1 MTGAGRAPLS
11 PARSW
16 WAIFIFMIALMFNY
30 LDRQLMT
37 LLITPIKADFG
48 IGDTE
53 VGLLIG
59 FAFVL
64 FYVLAGIPIAR
75 FIDRGP
81 RKWIVASAIAFWSL
95 MTAACGLARNFP
107 QLLAARM
114 LVGVGESCN
123 APGTY
128 SMTSDIFPRERL
140 ARPMSIIGI
149 GTVAGSGMALLVGGW
164 LIGWLTDIGPQTFP
178 LVGTLKPWQMTFV
191 LVGAPGVLWALLLLA
206 TVPEPPRRESAG
218 ATAPSFTATTSYLW
232 SRRSAFAPMFLA
244 NGIKAMLSFG
254 VTVWS
259 PVFFE
264 RKFGYAPG
272 EPGPTLGII
281 SLIVSPIGLVLGGW
295 LAERMAAKGHKD
307 ANMRMV
313 WLVTIPL
320 IPVAVLFPL
329 ASQAWLAFALVGL
342 SLFLGSMGSGPANAA
357 IQAITP
363 GRMRGTT
370 TAIYIAIYNV
380 IGYGLG
386 PLVVG
391 WFNDHVFGEQGIA
404 SSMVVLALV
413 SGPLGLIF
421 AWLSLKPYAREMV
434 AAEARG
440 D

>member
-1 MTGAGRAPLS
+1 MAAAAKPLS

-37 LLITPIKADFG
+37 LLITPIKADFDLS
-48 IGDTE
+48 DTQIS
-53 VGLLIG
+53 LLIG

-75 FIDRGP
+75 LIDRGP
-81 RKWIVASAIAFWSL
+81 RKWIVGSAIAFWSA
-95 MTAACGLARNFP
+95 MTVACGLAQNYW
-107 QLLAARM
+107 QLLTARM

-128 SMTSDIFPRERL
+128 SMTSDIFPREKL
-140 ARPMSIIGI
+140 ARPMSVIGI
-149 GTVAGSGMALLVGGW
+149 GQVAGSGMALLVGGW
-164 LIGWLTDIGPQTFP
+164 LIVWLTSIGPQDLP

-191 LVGAPGVLWALLLLA
+191 IVGLPGVFWALLFVS
-206 TVPEPPRRESAG
+206 TVPEPPRRETAG
-218 ATAPSFTATTSYLW
+218 AIAPGFGETVGYLW
-232 SRRSAFAPMFLA
+232 GHRSAFGPMFLA

-254 VTVWS
+254 VTIWS

-264 RKFGYAPG
+264 RKFDYAPG

-281 SLIVSPIGLVLGGW
+281 ALIVSPIGLLLGGW
-295 LAERMAAKGHKD
+295 LAERMAAGGRKD

-313 WLVTIPL
+313 YLVTIPL
-320 IPVAVLFPL
+320 IPAAVLFPMVD
-329 ASQAWLAFALVGL
+329 QAWLAFTLVGAA
-342 SLFLGSMGSGPANAA
+342 LFLGSMGAGPANAA
-357 IQAITP
+357 IQSITP

-386 PLVVG
+386 PLIVG
-391 WFNDHVFGEQGIA
+391 WFNDNVFGEAGIA
-404 SSMVVLALV
+404 SSMVVLAV
-413 SGPLGLIF
+413 IAGPLGLLF
-421 AWLSLKPYAREMV
+421 AWLSLKPYTRAFA

>member
-1 MTGAGRAPLS
+1 MSSGAKPLS

-48 IGDTE
+48 LSDTQIS
-53 VGLLIG
+53 LLIG

-81 RKWIVASAIAFWSL
+81 RKWIVSSAIAFWSV
-95 MTAACGLARNFP
+95 MTAACGLAQTYW

-128 SMTSDIFPRERL
+128 SMTSDIFTRDKL
-140 ARPMSIIGI
+140 AKPISVIGI

-164 LIGWLTDIGPQTFP
+164 LVTWLTDLGPQSFP

-191 LVGAPGVLWALLLLA
+191 IVGLPGVLWALLLLA
-206 TVPEPPRRESAG
+206 TVPEPPRRDVSGG
-218 ATAPSFTATTSYLW
+218 AAPSFLATVGHLG
-232 SRRSAFAPMFLA
+232 SRRDTFGPMFLA

-281 SLIVSPIGLVLGGW
+281 ALIVSPLGLLLGGW
-295 LAERMAAKGHKD
+295 LAERMYAAGRKD

-313 WLVTIPL
+313 YLVTIPL
-320 IPVAVLFPL
+320 IPVAVAFPL
-329 ASQAWLAFALVGL
+329 VEQAWLAFALVGL
-342 SLFLGSMGSGPANAA
+342 SLFLGSLGSGPANAA
-357 IQAITP
+357 IQSVTP

-391 WFNDHVFGEQGIA
+391 WFNDNVFGESGIA
-404 SSMVVLALV
+404 SSMVVLALI
-413 SGPLGLIF
+413 SGPLGLLF
-421 AWLSLKPYAREMV
+421 AWLSLKPYAREIG

>member
-1 MTGAGRAPLS
+1 MASGGKPLS

-48 IGDTE
+48 LSDTQIGLMT
-53 VGLLIG
+53 G
-59 FAFVL
+59 FAFTV
-64 FYVLAGIPIAR
+64 FYVLAGIPMAR

-95 MTAACGLARNFP
+95 MTIACGLARSFW
-107 QLLAARM
+107 QILLARM

-128 SMTSDIFPRERL
+128 SMTSDIFPRDKL
-140 ARPMSIIGI
+140 AKPISVIGI
-149 GTVAGSGMALLVGGW
+149 GQTAGSGMALLVGGL
-164 LIGWLTDIGPQTFP
+164 LIGWLTTIGPQTFP
-178 LVGTLKPWQMTFV
+178 VVGTLKPWQMTVV
-191 LVGAPGVLWALLLLA
+191 LVGLPGVFWALLLLA
-206 TVPEPPRRESAG
+206 TVPEPPRRASAG
-218 ATAPSFTATTSYLW
+218 DATPGFGETVGYLW
-232 SRRSAFAPMFLA
+232 RRKDAFGPMFLA
-244 NGIKAMLSFG
+244 NGIKAMLSLG
-254 VTVWS
+254 LTVWA

-272 EPGPTLGII
+272 EPGPILGIMA
-281 SLIVSPIGLVLGGW
+281 LILSPIGLLLGGW
-295 LAERMAAKGHKD
+295 WAERMTASGRKD
-307 ANMRMV
+307 ANMRV
-313 WLVTIPL
+313 VFLVTIPL
-320 IPVAVLFPL
+320 IPAAILLPL
-329 ASQAWLAFALVGL
+329 VGQVEFAFALVGA
-342 SLFLGSMGSGPANAA
+342 SLFLGSFGSGPANAA
-357 IQAITP
+357 IQAVTP

-386 PLVVG
+386 PLGVG
-391 WFNDHVFGEQGIA
+391 WLNDHVYGAQGIA
-404 SSMVVLALV
+404 SSMVTLAV
-413 SGPLGLIF
+413 IAGPLGLLF
-421 AWLSLKPYAREMV
+421 AWLSLKPYAREIE